1 MLRHKIIAIWH
12 ILVSKSWYVATSKT
26 GRPESKMYNFGRY
39 SQAMGETIMHCIHA
53 DMAITREMDEALD
66 LAKNIITKA
75 S

>member
-1 MLRHKIIAIWH
+1 MLRQKLKAIWQ
-12 ILVSKSWYVATSKT
+12 ILISKSWYVATSKT
-26 GRPESKMYNFGRY
+26 GKPDSKMYNLGSY

-53 DMAITREMDEALD
+53 DMTITREMDEALD